1 MPTSKLAII
10 RADASTTIGIGHVM
24 RMIALAQALIKS
36 GWQVRLCYQYCPTKL
51 VEQFEQIGATTHL
64 LESDQC
70 TGTAL
75 AQVAEALDA
84 SLIVIDGYQ
93 FDDSFME
100 SLCTSQIFTMM
111 MDDYQHCQRYHARLI
126 VNQNIGAKDYKYN
139 CVNPDTRLLLGT
151 EYVLLREEFRKN
163 QIKPKVPGKEF
174 KILIT
179 LGGADSENISARL
192 LSATRLALDTLV
204 KTTNCLYQVRLV
216 AGAANPN
223 KTSLT
228 AQIESYK
235 SKHCDFAMLTDV
247 SDMATLIAS
256 SSLVISA
263 GGGTVWEAAC
273 LAVPNMV
280 VILADNQRGI
290 SKFAD
295 LGAIY
300 NLGMAKDIEPSN
312 VAGQIV
318 DFVQSA
324 QFLSMPKVAQTMVD
338 GRGATRIVQVIES
351 I

>member
-24 RMIALAQALIKS
+24 RMMALAQALLNS
-36 GWQVRLCYQYCPTKL
+36 DWQVRLCYQYCPPKL
-51 VEQFEQIGATTHL
+51 VEQFEKLGATTHL
-64 LESDQC
+64 LESHQC

-75 AQVAEALDA
+75 SRVAEALDA

-100 SLCTSQIFTMM
+100 SLCTSQILTMM
-111 MDDYQHCQRYHARLI
+111 MDDYQHCQRYHAKLI
-126 VNQNIGAKDYKYN
+126 VNQNVGAKDYNYN

-163 QIKPKVPGKEF
+163 QVKPKMPGNEF

-179 LGGADSENISARL
+179 LGGADSENVSARL

-235 SKHCDFAMLTDV
+235 CKHCDFAMLTDV

-273 LAVPNMV
+273 LGVANMV
-280 VILADNQRGI
+280 VILVDNQKGI
-290 SKFAD
+290 AKFAD
-295 LGAIY
+295 QGAIVC
-300 NLGMAKDIEPSN
+300 LGQAEAIEPASCGSKN
-312 VAGQIV
+312 RCLYPVASV
-318 DFVQSA
+318 FDYA
-324 QFLSMPKVAQTMVD
+324 PNRPKAR
-338 GRGATRIVQVIES
+338 GRARR
-351 I
+351 

>member
-51 VEQFEQIGATTHL
+51 VEQFEQIGAATHM
-64 LESDQC
+64 
-70 TGTAL
+70 L
-75 AQVAEALDA
+75 AQEQSTAMALVQIAKDLAA
-84 SLIVIDGYQ
+84 SLIIVDGYQ
-93 FDDSFME
+93 FDDSYME
-100 SLCTSQIFTMM
+100 SLAASQILTLM
-111 MDDYQHCQRYHARLI
+111 MDDYQHCQRYHARII
-126 VNQNIGAKDYKYN
+126 VNQNAGATDCKYN
-139 CVNPDTRLLLGT
+139 VANADTRLLLGT
-151 EYVLLREEFRKN
+151 DYVLLREEFRKT
-163 QIKPKVPGKEF
+163 QIKPKVQSKEF

-179 LGGADSENISARL
+179 LGGADSENISANL

-204 KTTNCLYQVRLV
+204 KTTNCPYQVRLV

-223 KTSLT
+223 KASLA
-228 AQIESYK
+228 AQIELYK
-235 SKHCDFAMLTDV
+235 NKHCHYEMLTDV

-273 LAVPNMV
+273 LGVANMV
-280 VILADNQRGI
+280 VILVDNQKGI

-295 LGAIY
+295 QGAIVCLGQAEEIEPAFVAQKIVAFIQSPQFLTMPQTAQKLVDGLGA
-300 NLGMAKDIEPSN
+300 E
-312 VAGQIV
+312 
-318 DFVQSA
+318 
-324 QFLSMPKVAQTMVD
+324 
-338 GRGATRIVQVIES
+338 RIVKVIES